1 MEHVFEGLTL
11 LFDYRL
17 YLIVLIGTLIQLP
30 YTIIGTGLLMVTED
44 IHPGSFMIRF
54 FSHHVVGVGLET
66 FAHLFIYLNLI
77 WIVFYGVDYFEP
89 ALVFQKL
96 IDNPYL
102 TLRLMF
108 ITLILTALFAGN
120 DFAFLIGIVLVGLFV
135 DGGSYIP
142 PIPNFMTIFW
152 IILSAILLIY
162 LGYLLVFL
170 ITYIFGDTKKFKALT
185 SNRYLDPEAGG
196 EMYAAQMNIVE
207 LVLTHYFTRVL
218 SVIPMAIYTSW
229 LLKEYTPA

>member
-1 MEHVFEGLTL
+1 MEYVLEGLTL

-17 YLIVLIGTLIQLP
+17 YLIVLIGTLIIMP
-30 YTIIGTGLLMVTED
+30 YTIISGGLLIGSLYED
-44 IHPGSFMIRF
+44 NFIIRF
-54 FSHHVVGVGLET
+54 FSYHFVGIGLET
-66 FAHLFIYLNLI
+66 FVHLFIYLNLI

-89 ALVFQKL
+89 ALVLQTM
-96 IDNPYL
+96 IDSPHT

-108 ITLILTALFAGN
+108 ITLILCFMFSGN
-120 DFAFLIGIVLVGLFV
+120 DFEFLIGIVLVGLFV

-162 LGYLLVFL
+162 LGYLLVLL
-170 ITYIFGDTKKFKALT
+170 ITSIFGKGLLKALDAAK
-185 SNRYLDPEAGG
+185 YLNHETGA
-196 EMYAAQMNIVE
+196 MIYASQMNIVE
-207 LVLTHYFTRVL
+207 ILLIYYFRKVL

-229 LLKEYTPA
+229 LLKENIGA